1 MTRQLALKIG
11 LPDLASF
18 SNFHAG
24 ENAEVVNGLQELAT
38 RRPGLLFLHGPAG
51 SGKSH
56 LLYAAVKEAEA
67 ADGPAFYVSR
77 AAANAGSSDWLD
89 LPGRGLICI
98 DDIGEGLSPAEATA
112 LFSLYER
119 IRDAAG
125 SLVLS
130 SQWSPA
136 AIDWVLPDLRSR
148 VQSDLVYHLATL
160 GEGGLEKA
168 LRLRAGH
175 RGLHLSDEVVRF
187 VLTRY
192 ERSPAALFRL
202 LDRIDVESLARKR
215 RVTIPFLRAL
225 ESELED

>member
-1 MTRQLALKIG
+1 MTRQLALKVG

-24 ENAEVVNGLQELAT
+24 DNAEAVDALRELAVH
-38 RRPGLLFLHGPAG
+38 RPGLLFLYGAVG
-51 SGKSH
+51 CGKSH
-56 LLYAAVKEAEA
+56 LLYAALKEAESA
-67 ADGPAFYVSR
+67 GRPALYVSR
-77 AAANAGSSDWLD
+77 QGVESGSDWLE

-98 DDIGEGLSPAEATA
+98 DDVGEWLSRDEAVA

-119 IRDAAG
+119 VRANAA

-130 SQWSPA
+130 SWWSPP

-148 VQSDLVYHLATL
+148 VQGDLVYQLAPL
-160 GEGGLEKA
+160 DDQGLDRA
-168 LRLRAGH
+168 LRLRARQ

-192 ERSPAALFRL
+192 ERSPASVFRL

-225 ESELED
+225 ESELEN